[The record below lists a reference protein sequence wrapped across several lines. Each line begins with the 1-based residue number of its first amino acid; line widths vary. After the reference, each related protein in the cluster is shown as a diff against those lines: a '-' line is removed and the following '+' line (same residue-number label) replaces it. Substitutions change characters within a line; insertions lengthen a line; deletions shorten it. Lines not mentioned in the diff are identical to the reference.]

1 MHNNDVRFNGVEEIL
16 KLITEIPLE
25 ERERLLSSAIKNLP
39 IEARSRVIGLADSG
53 LTVVTGSFVSLNSE
67 VAINIQNSNS
77 NFDPQTVINALIE
90 WKRSKQNQTL

>member
-1 MHNNDVRFNGVEEIL
+1 MHNNDVRFNSVEEIL

-25 ERERLLSSAIKNLP
+25 EREKLLSSAIKSLP
-39 IEARSRVIGLADSG
+39 IDARSRVIGLSDSG

-77 NFDPQTVINALIE
+77 SFDPQAVINALIE
-90 WKRSKQNQTL
+90 WRKSERV